1 MKKRLM
7 AALIAIIIL
16 LSSASI
22 SASALASWTTAS
34 APSDVDYS
42 FVVFGDMQS
51 ITWTDNRQGTTY
63 VKSAFDWILNNKES
77 RKIEYVFGLGDSID
91 TLTTYSTNV
100 VQYNGKTQN
109 VNEWILVSN
118 QFHRLDGIIP
128 YTVTRGNHDD
138 EGGYHQY
145 ICTTSYTDQMT
156 GFYYDTSKPATLGN
170 SMANHYRKITIAGE
184 KYLMLSLDYNAG
196 DAVMAWANEV
206 IARNPSYRVIASIH
220 AYLNGTNSGGYGTL
234 VSSNSYFLKDSIG
247 AANADNSEQVNTAFD
262 GKKFWTNI
270 FSKHENMFMVLC
282 GHDAIPTPVHN
293 VRTGDNGNKV
303 IEILTDTSKY
313 DLEMGG
319 NNYGA
324 NLLMVLN
331 FNESANQLYI
341 EYLSPSRK
349 AAGFS
354 NHHLEGEQIT
364 LNYKDLSAT
373 TGGNRDVSLPVT
385 KTAAATRLNADDI
398 GLRFKTIISEADLT
412 LLKQRY
418 RDVKVGTLI
427 TTDRKLGTA
436 ELTHA
441 LGIPGV
447 AYVDVA
453 ADVDAPFDVQ
463 NGMLVFAGSISNIK
477 SANIG
482 TKYAA
487 VGYISYVDDNG
498 QTVYLYS
505 ESIARRSVS
514 FVASAALS
522 DPTEEY
528 SAADR
533 AILEKLALG

>member
-1 MKKRLM
+1 MKKRLL
-7 AALIAIIIL
+7 AALLAIIVL
-16 LSSASI
+16 LSTMSI
-22 SASALASWTTAS
+22 SANALASWTTAS
-34 APSDVDYS
+34 APSGVDYS

-51 ITWTDNRQGTTY
+51 ITWTDNREGTTY
-63 VKSAFDWILNNKES
+63 VKSAFDWILDNKDS
-77 RKIEYVFGLGDSID
+77 RKIEYVFGLGDTID

-100 VQYNGKTQN
+100 VQNNGKTQN
-109 VNEWILVSN
+109 VNEWILVTD

-138 EGGYHQY
+138 EGGYHKY
-145 ICTTSYTDQMT
+145 VCTTAYTDQMT

-196 DAVMAWANEV
+196 DEVIAWANEV
-206 IARNPSYRVIASIH
+206 ISRNPSYRVIASIH
-220 AYLNGTNSGGYGTL
+220 AYLNGTNSGGYGKL
-234 VSSNSYFLKDSIG
+234 VSSNSSFLTGDIG
-247 AANADNSEQVNTAFD
+247 AANADSSAQVNTAFD
-262 GKKFWTNI
+262 GKKFWTKI

-293 VRTGDNGNKV
+293 VRTGDKGNQV

-324 NLLMVLN
+324 NLMMVLN
-331 FNESANQLYI
+331 FKEASNQIYI

-354 NHHLEGEQIT
+354 NYHLSGEQIT
-364 LNYKDLSAT
+364 LSYKDLTASA
-373 TGGNRDVSLPVT
+373 GIDHDISLPIT
-385 KTAAATRLNADDI
+385 KTAAATRFSTDDI

-427 TTDRKLGTA
+427 TTERKLGTA
-436 ELTHA
+436 ELTHR

-447 AYVDVA
+447 AYIDVV
-453 ADVDAPFDVQ
+453 ADIDAPFDEQ
-463 NGMLVFAGSISNIK
+463 NGMLIFAGSISNVK
-477 SANIG
+477 VANIG

-487 VGYISYVDDNG
+487 VGYISYVDGNG
-498 QTVYLYS
+498 NTVYLYS

-514 FVASAALS
+514 FVASAALADTS
-522 DPTEEY
+522 SEL

-533 AILEKLALG
+533 ALLEELSLG